1 MKLRFLHEELT
12 FSVIGAFFAVHRYLG
27 FGLLE
32 HHYMQAREIELRERG
47 HQVGR
52 EVYVPVS
59 YKGHDLGRLRLDML
73 VDEKLVV
80 EGKAGFELHK
90 SAKAQVYTY
99 LKATHLEVGL
109 LLHFGPEA
117 NFFRLD
123 FRHSPPA
130 QHLASR
136 TQGSQDQD
144 D

>member
-1 MKLRFLHEELT
+1 MRDPLRHEELT
-12 FSVIGAFFAVHRYLG
+12 FSAIGGFFEVHNHLG

-32 HHYMQAREIELRERG
+32 HHYMQALEIELRARG

-52 EVYVPVS
+52 EVHVPVF
-59 YKGHDLGRLRLDML
+59 YKGHDLGKLRLDMV

-90 SAKAQVYTY
+90 SAKAQVYSY

-117 NFFRLD
+117 NFYRLD
-123 FRHSPPA
+123 FRHSPPET
-130 QHLASR
+130 SIKNK
-136 TQGSQDQD
+136 GSQA
-144 D
+144 